1 MGSACFNSIGVK
13 PEHCTGPSNAK
24 KGRSCR
30 TEEAGDNKSQMRG
43 EKIEDIPATVIYD
56 GNGAS
61 YSSLFVDF

>member
-24 KGRSCR
+24 KGGSCR
-30 TEEAGDNKSQMRG
+30 SEEAGDNKSQMWD
-43 EKIEDIPATVIYD
+43 EKIEDIPATVIYG